1 MEHKLLTEIISRL
14 DRIEKAHE
22 QSSQEINARLTRI
35 ETMLAGL
42 VNPGQGI
49 AAGDKGR
56 LAAECMLKYGPRS
69 KELKALMKQFN
80 GEPLPP
86 LNKMTKA

>member
-42 VNPGQGI
+42 VNPARGMAI
-49 AAGDKGR
+49 PEKAR
-56 LAAECMLKYGPRS
+56 LAVECIKEHGPRS
-69 KELKALMKQFN
+69 KQLKALMKQFN
-80 GEPLPP
+80 GELLPP